1 MERAEELH
9 QLGQSIWYDNIERCM
24 LDDGSI
30 AKMIASKQIYGITSN
45 PSIFEKAIGSGST
58 YDSAI
63 QTMTSSGMDKEQI
76 YTRLVIEDIQRACDL
91 FKPLYETSGA
101 NDGYVSLEVSPLLAH
116 DAAATVSDARSLW
129 AQVNRKNLMVK
140 VPATS
145 EGLIA
150 IRNLTSE
157 GININATLL
166 FSIDRYQEVMLAYIA
181 GLEDR
186 LKIGEEIQQIRS
198 VGSFFVSRIDS
209 NVDQALGYLE
219 KDFSNDTSHLRGK
232 VAIANAKLAYQAWKT
247 VLKTER
253 FQALQ
258 QFGAVMQLPLWASTG
273 TKDPAYP
280 DTLYIDS
287 LEAEGTVNTVP
298 PKTLKAFLDHGSVD
312 LQIETDLEGAK
323 ATLAN
328 LRSIGIDLDQIT
340 SYLEEDGVLKFKQAY
355 LSLLETI
362 ETKRQLTLKG
372 LCHLVE
378 PIKEAIRKAAED
390 VIVSRLFEHDPT
402 LWTEDRAQFDEIRN
416 RLGWLD
422 LPSLQLDLID
432 ELESFRDMCL
442 QAGFTDV
449 FVLGMGG
456 SSLAP
461 EVFSLTFAKEAPAG
475 QGLRL
480 QVIDTTNPDEIAW
493 RESSVDLHKTAFIV
507 ASKSGSTSETNA
519 AFHYFWQRLVD
530 LRLEHPGDHFIA
542 ITDPGT
548 SLEVLAQTQK
558 FMRIFQAPANVGGRY
573 SAFTTFGL
581 VPAALM
587 GIDLHK
593 MLGKAV
599 EAELVCCRDVPY
611 SQNPGLILGLSLA
624 EACKAGLNKLIFTS
638 DETCKPFGPWLEQL
652 VAESSGKE
660 RKGLLPVESELWLKP
675 EEYTKD
681 RIFVDMREGKG
692 GEERYIALS
701 DAGHPVIRLHLAD
714 TYDLAKQF
722 YLWEYATVILCAGI
736 AVNPFDQPNVQ
747 ESKANTKAVI
757 KAYEETGTLNDG
769 IPIWQNDQG
778 SIYGKSAGYL
788 SSATDLAQAIKIFL
802 GTLDKGGFIAI
813 NAYLERTPEME
824 AKLTILREK
833 LVKTYHCPVTLG
845 FGPRFQHSTGQLH
858 KGGLP
863 GGHFLVLTKDP
874 LQDLQIPLEGM
885 SFGILQRAQALGDME
900 SLESKDRK
908 VLRVHLKSANPES
921 LARWH

>member
-1 MERAEELH
+1 MERAEELYN
-9 QLGQSIWYDNIERCM
+9 LGQSIWYDNIERSM

-30 AKMIASKQIYGITSN
+30 ARMIESRQIYGITSN
-45 PSIFEKAIGSGST
+45 PSIFEKAISSGSA

-63 QTMTSSGMDKEQI
+63 QTMASSGLDKEQI
-76 YTRLVIEDIQRACDL
+76 YTRLVIEDIQKACDL
-91 FKPLYETSGA
+91 FKLLYESSGGNA
-101 NDGYVSLEVSPLLAH
+101 GYVSLEVSPLLAH
-116 DAAATVSDARSLW
+116 DAAATISDARSLW

-140 VPATS
+140 VPATR
-145 EGLIA
+145 EGLKA
-150 IRNLTSE
+150 IRTLTSE

-166 FSIDRYQEVMLAYIA
+166 FSIERYQEVMLAYIE

-186 LKIGEEIQQIRS
+186 LAKGEEIRQIRS

-209 NVDQALGYLE
+209 NVDQALDDLE
-219 KDFSNDTSHLRGK
+219 KETNNNSRHLRGK
-232 VAIANAKLAYQAWKT
+232 VAIANAKLAYQAWKKVT
-247 VLKTER
+247 NTER

-258 QFGAVMQLPLWASTG
+258 EFGAIMQYPLWASTG
-273 TKDPAYP
+273 IKDPTYP

-328 LRSIGIDLDQIT
+328 LQSLGIDLNQVT

-362 ETKRQLTLKG
+362 EAKRQLTLKG

-378 PIKEAIRKAAED
+378 PIKQAIRIAAED
-390 VIVSRLFEHDPT
+390 VLVSRLFEHDPT

-422 LPSLQLDLID
+422 LPSSQLDMISG
-432 ELESFRDMCL
+432 LESFRNLCL

-461 EVFSLTFAKEAPAG
+461 EVFSLTFAKEVPTG

-480 QVIDTTNPDEIAW
+480 QIIDTTNPDEIAW
-493 RESSVDLHKTAFIV
+493 RESSVDLHKTVFIV

-530 LRLEHPGDHFIA
+530 LHIEHPGDHFIA

-548 SLEVLAQTQK
+548 SLETLAQNHK
-558 FMRIFQAPANVGGRY
+558 FICTFKAPESVGGRY

-587 GIDLHK
+587 GIDLSK
-593 MLGKAV
+593 MLGRAI
-599 EAELVCCRDVPY
+599 EAQLACCRDVPY
-611 SQNPGLILGLSLA
+611 SQNPGLVLGLSLA
-624 EACKAGLNKLIFTS
+624 EACKAGQNKLIFTS

-652 VAESSGKE
+652 LAESSGKE
-660 RKGLLPVESELWLKP
+660 GKGLLPVVSEPMLSPKV
-675 EEYTKD
+675 YTKD
-681 RIFVDMREGKG
+681 RIFIDMRVDNKS
-692 GEERYIALS
+692 EERLMALS
-701 DAGHPVIRLHLAD
+701 EAGHPVIRLRLAD

-722 YLWEYATVILCAGI
+722 YIWEYATAIFCAGI
-736 AVNPFDQPNVQ
+736 GVNPFDQPNVQ

-757 KAYEETGTLNDG
+757 KAYEETGNLNEG
-769 IPIWQNDQG
+769 NPIWENEQAG
-778 SIYGKSAGYL
+778 IYGKLAADLAPAS
-788 SSATDLAQAIKIFL
+788 DLAQAVRISL
-802 GTLDKGGFIAI
+802 GTLQEGGFIAI
-813 NAYLERTPEME
+813 NAYLERTPEIE
-824 AKLTILREK
+824 SQLAILREK
-833 LVKTYHCPVTLG
+833 LVSYYHCPVTLG

-858 KGGLP
+858 KGGFP

-874 LQDLQIPLEGM
+874 KNDLQIPEEGM

-900 SLESKDRK
+900 SLERNDRK
-908 VLRVHLKSANPES
+908 VIRVHLKNAVPDS
-921 LARWH
+921 LA